1 MICPRSSYR
10 SPREPASRERSF
22 DGVVFQDRVG
32 EELPA
37 HLVHTRA
44 SLRGVRY
51 VDVELDHLADAQ
63 VRDVRE
69 SETAECPLHRG
80 PLDVED
86 AGLEPDEHPDLHGRG
101 WPAPAPSRSLGR
113 LRRLSG
119 PYVVSASCSSSSTS
133 STRLWTSS

>member
-1 MICPRSSYR
+1 MVWSSSYR
-10 SPREPASRERSF
+10 PHRSAGNCDTSF

-37 HLVHTRA
+37 HLVHARA
-44 SLRGVRY
+44 GFGRARR
-51 VDVELDHLADAQ
+51 VDVDLDHLADPQ
-63 VRDVRE
+63 IRDVRE

-80 PLDVED
+80 TLDVED
-86 AGLEPDEHPDLHGRG
+86 AGLEPDEHPDLHGRE

-119 PYVVSASCSSSSTS
+119 PYVVSASCSSSRTS
-133 STRLWTSS
+133 STRLW